1 MMTGGAMRIWP
12 VLLAFLTA
20 LPAAARPH
28 RVASLNLCTDEMLV
42 ALADP
47 EDIASLSPL
56 AHDPDLSTVADR
68 AAGLPDNRNAAE
80 ELIRERVDLVL
91 AETSAANA
99 TVAVLRR
106 VGIRVETVPMVERLV
121 EVAPIFTRIAGFL
134 GQEDRGQAL
143 LDQMRAKLAA
153 VPVPAS
159 RVRALFY
166 ESGGWSDGA
175 NTMLDDLLLA
185 AGFANHAASLGYTGS
200 IKLPLERV
208 VAEPP
213 DLLVTQRYRA
223 GEISL
228 AETWLDHPALASLA
242 HRVAIPTKL
251 AICGTPAI
259 ADAVTALAQMQTP
272 SVAAR

>member
-1 MMTGGAMRIWP
+1 MMTGRTIPLWP
-12 VLLAFLTA
+12 VLLALTA

-56 AHDPDLSTVADR
+56 AHDPDLSIVADR
-68 AAGLPDNRNAAE
+68 AAGLPDNRNSAE
-80 ELIRERVDLVL
+80 ELIREGVDLVL
-91 AETSAANA
+91 AENSAANA

-106 VGIRVETVPMVERLV
+106 VGVRVETVPMVERLE
-121 EVAPIFTRIAGFL
+121 EVAPAFDRIASFL
-134 GQEDRGQAL
+134 GQEARGAAL
-143 LDQMRAKLAA
+143 LAQMRAKLAA
-153 VPVPAS
+153 VPVPAM
-159 RVRALFY
+159 RVQALFY

-175 NTMLDDLLLA
+175 GTMQDDLLTA
-185 AGFANHAASLGYTGS
+185 AGFANHAASMGYTGS

-213 DLLVTQRYRA
+213 DLLITQRYRA

-228 AETWLDHPALASLA
+228 AETWLDHPALASIP
-242 HRVAIPTKL
+242 HRIVIPTRL

-259 ADAVTALAQMQTP
+259 ADAVTMLAQMQTP